1 MNEVKQYFGEI
12 ISGVRSLLKGMSVT
26 GYYFLHPKEII
37 TQQYPEN
44 RDTLNIPEI
53 FRGELIMT
61 HNENNEHKCT
71 GCSAC
76 QLACPNGS
84 ITIISDKIETESGKK
99 KKIIDKHIYNLAM
112 CTFCNLCVR
121 ACPTDAIIMSN
132 GFEHAVYDR
141 MSLIKTLNKPGSK
154 VMEGVEE

>member
-1 MNEVKQYFGEI
+1 MNEVKEYFSEI
-12 ISGVRSLLKGMSVT
+12 IKGVRSLLKGMSVT

-44 RDTLNIPEI
+44 RAILVLPPR
-53 FRGELIMT
+53 FRGELVMP
-61 HNENNEHKCT
+61 HNLNNEHLCT

-84 ITIISDKIETESGKK
+84 ITVISGKIETPEGKK
-99 KKIIDKHIYNLAM
+99 KKMIEQHIYDLSK

-121 ACPTDAIIMSN
+121 SCPTNAIVMSN
-132 GFEHAVYDR
+132 DFEHAVYKR
-141 MSLIKTLNKPGSK
+141 EQLLKTLNQPGSR
-154 VMEGVEE
+154 VMEGIEE